1 MSKPIATSY
10 IRDEVE
16 VVARNQIENLQLER
30 LRAGI
35 GALSKILLNMPF
47 DIAHG
52 QFFEEYLR
60 RQRIALASPDHQ
72 EAMQTYRER
81 REPVFSS

>member
-1 MSKPIATSY
+1 MSKPIETSY

-35 GALSKILLNMPF
+35 WRLSTTVPFYRKSLSEAGLLPTAFVPWM
-47 DIAHG
+47 I
-52 QFFEEYLR
+52 
-60 RQRIALASPDHQ
+60 
-72 EAMQTYRER
+72 
-81 REPVFSS
+81 